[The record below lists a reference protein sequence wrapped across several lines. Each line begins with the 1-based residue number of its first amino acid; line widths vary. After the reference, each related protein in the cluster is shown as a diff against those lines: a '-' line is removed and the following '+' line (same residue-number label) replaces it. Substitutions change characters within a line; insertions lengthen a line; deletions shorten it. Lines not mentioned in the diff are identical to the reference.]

1 MNKCSLCN
9 TTSLP
14 STSQIPTCKL
24 CFKPFCSISCL
35 VSHST
40 SHSITQLPSP
50 ETLITTIKEK
60 QIPTLTALP
69 LPQGTFLKTVTFD
82 GEYDFSY
89 FKPITLNNLPYEIG
103 SGSFGRVILMKSI
116 HTNKYCAVKHLN
128 KQKIKKEC
136 CSLSLIYNEI
146 NIHSRLIHP
155 NIIRMYNVYED
166 NSIIKIM
173 MEYANKGN
181 LYEYI
186 KLNRNGLKEV
196 DAFKYFYQVIA
207 AILFLH
213 EHNIIHRDI
222 KPENLLLT
230 DEDIIKLC
238 DFGWSKEIDLAK
250 RSTFCGTVEYMAP
263 EIVNNENYDLGID
276 IWSLGILLYEL
287 IHGFSPFNAKNSH
300 EIMLKIKEHKIIYY
314 KTISDECKHLIE
326 VLLNP
331 NPEQRIKVKDIFTH
345 CFITKYTYCFIKQPP
360 PICPKHNNNN
370 NNSKRSDMF
379 NTITISSRPNV
390 IKSFKLLKSNSFN
403 KDNQNHSVANM
414 SSTSSNAIDDV
425 KFVLLRER
433 SKAKENIIKMYK
445 QFSTI
450 NEQSR
455 HQYSCFEDFREL
467 NNNNNNNN
475 YNSNS
480 NSNHNESKIINN
492 KKQTSK
498 NKLMNINTKLN
509 KHPLPKGPTSLN
521 THYNNFKCKYKH
533 DIENKENMSMN
544 IVYSEHNKND
554 TISRIKNLKHYSRS
568 KGRSLLDNNYNSNH
582 YNINTN
588 NSNKGISKTK
598 SSRNYSYGD
607 KRKNNSCV
615 TNSNYNNYNTNSNK
629 RSKDNKK
636 EMNETV
642 SYFSKLIKNIL
653 NIN

>member
-82 GEYDFSY
+82 SEYDFSY

-116 HTNKYCAVKHLN
+116 QTSKYCAVKHLN

-370 NNSKRSDMF
+370 KSKRSDMF
-379 NTITISSRPNV
+379 NTITIPSRPNV

-414 SSTSSNAIDDV
+414 SSSTSNAIDDV
-425 KFVLLRER
+425 KFVLSRER
-433 SKAKENIIKMYK
+433 SKAKDHIIKMYK

-467 NNNNNNNN
+467 NNNNS
-475 YNSNS
+475 NSNS
-480 NSNHNESKIINN
+480 NSHHNESKVVNH

-582 YNINTN
+582 YNT
-588 NSNKGISKTK
+588 NSNKGVSKTK

-629 RSKDNKK
+629 RSSKDNKK

>member
-480 NSNHNESKIINN
+480 NHNESKIINN